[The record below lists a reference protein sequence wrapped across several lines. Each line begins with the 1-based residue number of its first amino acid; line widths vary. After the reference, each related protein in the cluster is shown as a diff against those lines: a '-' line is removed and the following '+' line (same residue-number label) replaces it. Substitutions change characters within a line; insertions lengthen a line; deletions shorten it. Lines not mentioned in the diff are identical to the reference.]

1 MAINRYRLNSKVTV
15 ASGTFFPD
23 DVNTGT
29 LSTTPG
35 VGAPANFG
43 TGSYG
48 PQGGAVAT
56 WGSGAGASGGST
68 TWLQGMEL
76 LLDPTGK
83 LYTAIGAG
91 NLTQITSADD
101 VGHSGLSN

>member
-1 MAINRYRLNSKVTV
+1 MAINRYRLNSKITLP
-15 ASGTFFPD
+15 AGAFTPD
-23 DVNTGT
+23 VQTGT
-29 LSTTPG
+29 ASTTPLG

-43 TGSYG
+43 TGSFAQASG
-48 PQGGAVAT
+48 K
-56 WGSGAGASGGST
+56 WGSGAGGAAGGST

-76 LLDPTGK
+76 LLDPTGA

-91 NLTQITSADD
+91 NLTQISTGDD

>member
-1 MAINRYRLNSKVTV
+1 MAINRYRLNSKITVT
-15 ASGTFFPD
+15 SGTFLPD
-23 DVNTGT
+23 DNNSGT
-29 LSTTPG
+29 ASTAVG

-48 PQGGAVAT
+48 PAGVGT
-56 WGSGAGASGGST
+56 WGSGAGAAGGST

-76 LLDPTGK
+76 LLDPAGK

>member
-1 MAINRYRLNSKVTV
+1 MAINRYRLNTKITLP
-15 ASGTFFPD
+15 AGTFTPD
-23 DVNTGT
+23 VQTGT
-29 LSTTPG
+29 ASTTPLG

-43 TGSYG
+43 TGSNA
-48 PQGGAVAT
+48 QGANVF
-56 WGSGAGASGGST
+56 GSGAGAAGGST